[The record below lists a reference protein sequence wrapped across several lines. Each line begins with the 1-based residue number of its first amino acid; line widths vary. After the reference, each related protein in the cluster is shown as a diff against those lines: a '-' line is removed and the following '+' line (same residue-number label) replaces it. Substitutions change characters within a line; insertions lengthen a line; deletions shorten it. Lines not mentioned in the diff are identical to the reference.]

1 SSGRPEAKTNFVI
14 VEARAGTA
22 DQAVRV
28 ANAVAQATVDVTRD
42 HARATYRQ
50 AADVK
55 SKVRA
60 KLKGPQYIYA
70 RIQLSSDIARLN
82 GLARAADPVS
92 IEDPASDA
100 GRVGPGT
107 IVITLIGLLIG
118 LTIGLVAAFV
128 RDSLDRRYKS
138 SQELTDELSLPILG
152 YVPERLLGRSTING
166 KRRRSLSQADFDAFR
181 ILRTNIEFLR

>member
-1 SSGRPEAKTNFVI
+1 MIQDPQAQASLFGVNQNLGGETADQRAAAGATTVTSPDVLDRAAKILKLKSNRSLFDKLSGRPEAKTNFVI

-107 IVITLIGLLIG
+107 IVIGI
-118 LTIGLVAAFV
+118 
-128 RDSLDRRYKS
+128 
-138 SQELTDELSLPILG
+138 
-152 YVPERLLGRSTING
+152 
-166 KRRRSLSQADFDAFR
+166 R
-181 ILRTNIEFLR
+181 ILAASCTGSVVPQ